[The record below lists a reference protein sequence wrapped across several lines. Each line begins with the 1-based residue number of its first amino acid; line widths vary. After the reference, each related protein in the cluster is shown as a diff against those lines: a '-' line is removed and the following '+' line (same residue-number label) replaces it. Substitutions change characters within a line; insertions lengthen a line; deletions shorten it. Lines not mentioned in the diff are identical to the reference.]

1 MTAAESACRCEYDHH
16 LWATGAASIDQA
28 LLLIQTL
35 HVGMSQRNNVLR
47 AFRECIALARTR
59 PATEQSTI
67 LNDVRSAI
75 QQHKDA
81 SGSEAS
87 DQLKALVAR
96 VSYLR
101 MTTPHHRL
109 PSRSRLGHSHY
120 VFRDGELV
128 EGKAE
133 AETK

>member
-1 MTAAESACRCEYDHH
+1 
-16 LWATGAASIDQA
+16 
-28 LLLIQTL
+28 
-35 HVGMSQRNNVLR
+35 MSQRTNVLR
-47 AFRECIALARTR
+47 AYRECIALARIR
-59 PATEQSTI
+59 PSAEQQSI
-67 LNDVRSAI
+67 LQDVRSTI
-75 QQHKDA
+75 RQHKDL
-81 SGSEAS
+81 SGGEAS

-128 EGKAE
+128 EGRAE
-133 AETK
+133 ADTK